1 MRNNMDEIKL
11 YSPKVMKDI
20 LDRYGFKFSKS
31 LGQNFL
37 IDGNIINKI
46 TEVANLDENSG
57 VLEIG
62 PGFGTLTQLLCK
74 KAKKVVAVEVDESL
88 REIHRGTLNYPNLK
102 IIYQDFLK
110 TDINKLIEEEFHGM
124 DVKIVANLP
133 YYITTPIIM
142 KILEEKYNISK
153 IVVMV
158 QKEVAQRLSASA
170 GSKEYGAIT
179 LAVQYRA
186 DTNIAMIVPNTVFMP
201 RPRVD
206 SAVIEFKILKKPRI
220 TVFDEKMLFRVI
232 KSSFGQRRKTILN
245 GLSNNL
251 KLPKELINESLV
263 AAGIDPG
270 IRGEKLTLEEFGRIA
285 DEISKRKIG
294 GVYENLY

>member
-1 MRNNMDEIKL
+1 MDDKKL
-11 YSPKVMKDI
+11 YSPRVMKDI
-20 LDRYGFKFSKS
+20 LDKYGFKFSKS

-46 TEVANLDENSG
+46 AETAELDENSG

-62 PGFGTLTQLLCK
+62 PGFGTLTQVLCS
-74 KAKKVVAVEVDESL
+74 KAKKVVTVEVDKSL
-88 REIHRGTLNYPNLK
+88 ERVHKEILDYDNLK
-102 IIYQDFLK
+102 VIYDDFMK
-110 TDINKLIEEEFHGM
+110 INVNKLIEEEFNGM

-142 KILEEKYNISK
+142 KILEERYKISK

-158 QKEVAQRLSASA
+158 QKEVAQRLNSLP

-186 DTNIAMIVPNTVFMP
+186 DTNIAMIVPNSVFMP
-201 RPRVD
+201 RPKVD
-206 SAVIEFKILKKPRI
+206 SAVIEFNILKTPRI
-220 TVFDEKMLFRVI
+220 KVQDENLLFNVI
-232 KSSFGQRRKTILN
+232 KASFGQRRKTLLN

-251 KLPKELINESLV
+251 KISKDIIKEALIN
-263 AAGIDPG
+263 AGIDPG
-270 IRGEKLTLEEFGRIA
+270 IRGETLSLDEFGRIS
-285 DEISKRKIG
+285 DELIKLI
-294 GVYENLY
+294 

>member
-1 MRNNMDEIKL
+1 MSEKKL
-11 YSPKVMKDI
+11 YSARVMKDI
-20 LDRYGFKFSKS
+20 LDLYGFKFNKS

-46 TEVANLDENSG
+46 AETAELDENSG

-62 PGFGTLTQLLCK
+62 PGFGTLTQCLCGNS
-74 KAKKVVAVEVDESL
+74 KKVVAVEVDKSL
-88 REIHRGTLNYPNLK
+88 ENVHKEVLTYDNLK
-102 IIYQDFLK
+102 IIYDDFMK
-110 TDINKLIEEEFHGM
+110 IDVNKLIEEEFSGM

-142 KILEEKYNISK
+142 KILEERYNVSK

-158 QKEVAQRLSASA
+158 QKEVAQRLNSLP

-186 DTNIAMIVPNTVFMP
+186 DTNIAMIVPNSVFMP
-201 RPRVD
+201 RPKVD
-206 SAVIEFKILKKPRI
+206 SAVIEFNILKTPRI
-220 TVFDEKMLFRVI
+220 KVKDEKLLFNVI
-232 KSSFGQRRKTILN
+232 KASFGQRRKTLLN

-251 KLPKELINESLV
+251 KLPKDTVKV
-263 AAGIDPG
+263 ALTNAGIDPVT
-270 IRGEKLTLEEFGRIA
+270 RGETLGLNEFGRIA
-285 DEISKRKIG
+285 DELKQLI
-294 GVYENLY
+294 